1 MNGLLRK
8 EPGGQHGW
16 KAARKG
22 RLTEIG
28 KKGML
33 GGEGFF

>member
-8 EPGGQHGW
+8 EPGGQHSW
-16 KAARKG
+16 KAASKG

-28 KKGML
+28 KKSML